1 LAETAELEAQLQIVG
16 WARRRLRCASQL
28 ADQRLVPL
36 SFINVR
42 LHLQS
47 FAGFVIT
54 FNLMIGHELMMIR
67 FGSGL

>member
-1 LAETAELEAQLQIVG
+1 LAETAELEAQFQIVG
-16 WARRRLRCASQL
+16 WLRRLRCASQL